1 MKKYLLLLFSVLSV
15 ASVAQTRLA
24 DGSWEDKDV
33 ALGMISES
41 VRVDGRLTLCIAKED
56 QCIDNLTIGFT
67 VRVFDAAGKEIWNS
81 VWSGKTMEIQ
91 FSKPLP
97 TAARIDILAAGDF
110 VINRTTANRIS
121 TGNPLSLSLLLDET
135 TSP

>member
-81 VWSGKTMEIQ
+81 VWSGKTMGIQ
-91 FSKPLP
+91 F
-97 TAARIDILAAGDF
+97 
-110 VINRTTANRIS
+110 
-121 TGNPLSLSLLLDET
+121 
-135 TSP
+135 

>member
-91 FSKPLP
+91 FSKHLP

>member
-81 VWSGKTMEIQ
+81 VWSGKTMGIQ

>member
-97 TAARIDILAAGDF
+97 TAARIYILAAGDF

>member
-67 VRVFDAAGKEIWNS
+67 VRVFDAAGKEIWNY

>member
-15 ASVAQTRLA
+15 ASVAQTRLV